1 MFLQLPIL
9 QPPVDHRL
17 VQAGVPT
24 YFLLAIMEPLRGL
37 AFISDGSQRG
47 IYGVVAGLTRLEPV

>member
-1 MFLQLPIL
+1 MLPIL

-24 YFLLAIMEPLRGL
+24 YFLLAIREPLRGL
-37 AFISDGSQRG
+37 AELP
-47 IYGVVAGLTRLEPV
+47 VPLGLPNACIHR